1 MVQQGLGTR
10 NEGMNKRNMKIL
22 SNVADKTKYALAV
35 PYNLGLG
42 VDFWLCSEG
51 DFLPGRP

>member
-1 MVQQGLGTR
+1 
-10 NEGMNKRNMKIL
+10 MKIL

-51 DFLPGRP
+51 DFLTGLP